1 MQQLFPKQR
10 DVADPLSIY
19 DDATFPEL
27 PDRAYL
33 YTNMVSSVDG
43 RAQVNGRAA
52 GLGSPTDQAMMRR
65 LRALADCVLN
75 GAKTFDADN
84 VYAPLK
90 PELVEMRRA
99 RGQAD
104 QPLWAVA
111 TGSGEIDL
119 SQDMFRKPPPRPIVF
134 IAERTPK
141 ARRAEL
147 ERAADVIVA
156 GEKEPDPAQTLKVL
170 RERYGCRRVLSE
182 GGPTLNMANLRA
194 DVLDELFLTFAPKI
208 VGGEGK
214 PVVVGEQFPFKRWP
228 LLEPV
233 TMFEHER
240 ELFFRYRV
248 RHGVH
253 EAPGEDRG

>member
-1 MQQLFPKQR
+1 LQQLFPKQR

-33 YTNMVSSVDG
+33 FANMVSSVDG
-43 RAQVNGRAA
+43 RAQVNGRAV

-75 GAKTFDADN
+75 GARTFEADD

-90 PELVEMRRA
+90 PELVAMRRA

-111 TGSGEIDL
+111 TGSGDIDL
-119 SQDMFRKPPPRPIVF
+119 DQDMFHKPPPRPIVF
-134 IAERTPK
+134 VAERTPK
-141 ARRAEL
+141 KRRAEL
-147 ERAADVIVA
+147 EQLADVVEA
-156 GEKEPDPAQTLKVL
+156 GEKHPEPTQMLEVL
-170 RERYGCRRVLSE
+170 REQYGCARVLAE

-194 DVLDELFLTFAPKI
+194 DVLDELFMTFAPKI

-214 PVVVGEQFPFKRWP
+214 NVVVGEQFPFKEWP

-233 TMFEHER
+233 TIFEHER

-248 RHGVH
+248 RHGVREPDRH
-253 EAPGEDRG
+253 DRG

>member
-1 MQQLFPKQR
+1 MQQIFPEHR
-10 DVADPLSIY
+10 AVEDPLSIY
-19 DDATFPEL
+19 DDAAFPEL

-33 YTNMVSSVDG
+33 FANMVSSLDG
-43 RAQVNGRAA
+43 RAQVDGRAA

-75 GAKTFDADN
+75 GAGTFDADD

-90 PELVEMRRA
+90 PELVAMRRA
-99 RGQAD
+99 RGQAE

-119 SQDMFRKPPPRPIVF
+119 GQKMFRKPPPRPIVF
-134 IAERTPK
+134 VAERTPRE
-141 ARRAEL
+141 RRIRL
-147 ERAADVIVA
+147 EGLADVIVA
-156 GEKEPDPAQTLKVL
+156 GDEHPEPRRMLTHLK
-170 RERYGCRRVLSE
+170 ERYGCRRVLSE
-182 GGPTLNMANLRA
+182 GGPVLNMANLRA

-208 VGGEGK
+208 VGGKGK
-214 PVVVGEQFPFKRWP
+214 TVVEGEQFPFKEWP

-233 TMFEHER
+233 TIFEHER

-248 RHGVH
+248 RHG
-253 EAPGEDRG
+253 DREGGQDERG